1 MTTPKFKP
9 GQSGNPAGRPK
20 GKPSKVV
27 ELRAAIEARADEVLQ
42 SVINAA
48 IMGDMTAC
56 KMLLDRITPTLKPQA
71 PVITLD
77 SFKPDDSLL
86 QQCVALLAAI
96 VSGQLNP
103 DTGKTLMDM
112 VKTKAEMGEIAEL
125 SAQVAELK
133 EQFSNAV
140 LR

>member
-1 MTTPKFKP
+1 M
-9 GQSGNPAGRPK
+9 
-20 GKPSKVV
+20 
-27 ELRAAIEARADEVLQ
+27 RAAIEARADEVLQ

-48 IMGDMTAC
+48 NMGDMTAC

-71 PVITLD
+71 PTITLD

-133 EQFSNAV
+133 EQFANAV